1 MEMELERLYRYLKE
15 KPRDARWMLRKVGA
29 DYLKTLEKMRRRGWT
44 VECRLEDVN
53 GLHRAVYCADLQG
66 DLFLQK
72 DMSRPIPR
80 RARTRRKRSAGKLSS

>member
-29 DYLKTLEKMRRRGWT
+29 SYLETVEEMRRRGWT

-66 DLFLQK
+66 ELFLEK
-72 DMSRPIPR
+72 DSARPAPRRR
-80 RARTRRKRSAGKLSS
+80 RARAGRALEKLRP

>member
-1 MEMELERLYRYLKE
+1 MELERLYRYLKE

-29 DYLKTLEKMRRRGWT
+29 DYLKAMEEMRRRGWT

-66 DLFLQK
+66 DLFGQK
-72 DMSRPIPR
+72 EMSQADAP
-80 RARTRRKRSAGKLSS
+80 RARRRKKRSPGKLNP

>member
-1 MEMELERLYRYLKE
+1 MELERLYRYLKE

-29 DYLKTLEKMRRRGWT
+29 DYLKAMEEMRRRGWT

-66 DLFLQK
+66 DLFGQK
-72 DMSRPIPR
+72 EMSQAATP
-80 RARTRRKRSAGKLSS
+80 RARRRKKRSPGKLNQ

>member
-29 DYLKTLEKMRRRGWT
+29 DYLKAMEEMRRRGWT

-66 DLFLQK
+66 DLFGQK
-72 DMSRPIPR
+72 EMSQADAP
-80 RARTRRKRSAGKLSS
+80 RARRRKKRSPGKLNP